1 MREYLKSMRED
12 KGLSMQD
19 VADKIG
25 ISRQYYHLIETGERQ
40 KKMDIT
46 LVKRIAA
53 VFGVSLETIIAYE
66 NIILEKALKN
76 SKQ

>member
-1 MREYLKSMRED
+1 MREYLKRMREE

-25 ISRQYYHLIETGERQ
+25 ISRQYYQMIENGERQ

-46 LVKRIAA
+46 LVKSIADI
-53 VFGVSLETIIAYE
+53 FGVTLETIINNE
-66 NIILEKALKN
+66 NAGITPNELFGVE
-76 SKQ
+76 